1 MDGKWSRFKDR
12 IVLVTGAAIGIGRKA
27 AEDYAAE
34 GATVILSD
42 IMSDELNEA
51 KDFIIAAGG
60 KAEAMLCD
68 ISSREE
74 VDNMVENII
83 QQFGRLDI
91 LVNNAGFL
99 IAGTIEETTDEI
111 IDKTVSVNLNGVL
124 YAIRAVTPHMKK
136 NKYGKI
142 LNVASIAGKNG
153 DNSTVFAYGATKGAV
168 ISLTRSVA
176 RQLGPFGVTC
186 NAIAPHAVMTKMMEY
201 WDDEKKKMMSD
212 KIPVRRLGT
221 IEDMSSLIRYLTSD
235 EASFITGETVN
246 INGGYYM
253 D

>member
-142 LNVASIAGKNG
+142 LNVASIAGK
-153 DNSTVFAYGATKGAV
+153 
-168 ISLTRSVA
+168 
-176 RQLGPFGVTC
+176 
-186 NAIAPHAVMTKMMEY
+186 E
-201 WDDEKKKMMSD
+201 
-212 KIPVRRLGT
+212 RR
-221 IEDMSSLIRYLTSD
+221 
-235 EASFITGETVN
+235 
-246 INGGYYM
+246 
-253 D
+253 